1 MMDFQNDWKL
11 ITVFF
16 NAEISCSSYA
26 STQLVSALWGG
37 LAVKADS

>member
-1 MMDFQNDWKL
+1 MDFQNDWKL

-16 NAEISCSSYA
+16 SAETPCSSYA

-37 LAVKADS
+37 LAVKAGC